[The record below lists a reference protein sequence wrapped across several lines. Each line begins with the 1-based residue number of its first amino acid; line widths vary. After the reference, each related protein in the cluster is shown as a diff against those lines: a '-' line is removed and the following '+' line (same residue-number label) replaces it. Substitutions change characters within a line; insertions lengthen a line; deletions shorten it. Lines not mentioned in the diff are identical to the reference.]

1 MVGNYAFLE
10 IDLEHH
16 DLQRILAY
24 GEGQKIILSSVE
36 ASCSYMTTRSPME
49 ISLVDY
55 FSHGSRIKFDL
66 TFNNYSRCKLPLD
79 NSHSSKLN
87 LVSQNKGMFDFYAHL
102 CMPFFKKASSSY
114 DKIQIKKEVLDN
126 RYYSEDYISPEQYKF
141 KRIIPNGRIN
151 IEFKERI

>member
-10 IDLEHH
+10 IELEHH

-36 ASCSYMTTRSPME
+36 ANCSYMTTRSPME

-66 TFNNYSRCKLPLD
+66 TFNGYSRCKLPLD
-79 NSHSSKLN
+79 NTHSSKLN
-87 LVSQNKGMFDFYAHL
+87 LVSQNKGMISIFVNCLSTFE
-102 CMPFFKKASSSY
+102 K
-114 DKIQIKKEVLDN
+114 VLL
-126 RYYSEDYISPEQYKF
+126 Q
-141 KRIIPNGRIN
+141 
-151 IEFKERI
+151 

>member
-102 CMPFFKKASSSY
+102 CMPFSKRPQAPT
-114 DKIQIKKEVLDN
+114 I
-126 RYYSEDYISPEQYKF
+126 KF
-141 KRIIPNGRIN
+141 KSKKKFLIIVITVKTTFHQNN
-151 IEFKERI
+151 ISSKELFQMDE

>member
-1 MVGNYAFLE
+1 M
-10 IDLEHH
+10 EHH

-24 GEGQKIILSSVE
+24 GEGQKIIISSVV

-79 NSHSSKLN
+79 NTHSSKLN
-87 LVSQNKGMFDFYAHL
+87 LVSQNKGMFDFYAL
-102 CMPFFKKASSSY
+102 FCLPFFEKVSSSY
-114 DKIQIKKEVLDN
+114 DEIQIISKKEFLIIVIIVKTTFHQN
-126 RYYSEDYISPEQYKF
+126 NISS
-141 KRIIPNGRIN
+141 
-151 IEFKERI
+151 KELFQMDE